1 MDRKEREAHE
11 EERRLFYVGVTRAKN
26 NLFVFKL
33 DQKSSFCEELT
44 YQGRPE
50 ACGLRDVRQRSGGR
64 GRGGKAGSAAPLYA
78 VKKKAF
84 SAEEFEKF
92 VAAIGS
98 GLIVNHKKLGEGTV
112 VEVKRDRVTIQ
123 FEDGARTF
131 GLKALYEYELLTF

>member
-1 MDRKEREAHE
+1 M
-11 EERRLFYVGVTRAKN
+11 V
-26 NLFVFKL
+26 
-33 DQKSSFCEELT
+33 S
-44 YQGRPE
+44 
-50 ACGLRDVRQRSGGR
+50 
-64 GRGGKAGSAAPLYA
+64 SAAPLYA
-78 VKKKAF
+78 VRKKAF